1 MSTAAKNLRLAGI
14 GALLVVGLVGC
25 ASSMPQPAETR
36 SASSPS
42 PAAEQSADNQSA
54 SSAPADAAAQ
64 ASTPIGTR
72 VDVTQ
77 VLEQQLKEQ
86 NAKARWEGDTLH
98 MSLDGETA
106 DPLNGR
112 YCRLFKTLLEPTDS
126 FVLEFPG
133 GSIPCSEVPGA

>member
-1 MSTAAKNLRLAGI
+1 MSIARQNLRLAGI
-14 GALLVVGLVGC
+14 GAILLLGLAGC
-25 ASSMPQPAETR
+25 AGSNPGDATTQPATPPET
-36 SASSPS
+36 
-42 PAAEQSADNQSA
+42 QQSA

-72 VDVTQ
+72 GDVTQ
-77 VLEQQLKEQ
+77 VLEQQLKEH